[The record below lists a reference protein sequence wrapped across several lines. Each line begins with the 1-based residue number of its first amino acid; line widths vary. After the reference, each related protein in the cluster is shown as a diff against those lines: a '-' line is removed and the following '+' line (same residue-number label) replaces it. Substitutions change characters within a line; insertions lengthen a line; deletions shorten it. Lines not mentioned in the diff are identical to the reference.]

1 VKPSAFP
8 SRNTDKGEVIM
19 KGEQCPTFIKLVGE
33 TIRFSFAQHQQ
44 GRRVSSVQRSL
55 SLLVKPSAF
64 PSRNT
69 NKGEG
74 EQCPTFIKLV
84 GETIRFSFAQHQQGR
99 RRLLVKP
106 SAFPS
111 RNTNKGEFIKRV
123 GEAIRFSFA
132 HRQQGRTRLNN
143 YQWLIKF

>member
-1 VKPSAFP
+1 MKGEQCPTFIKLVGEAIRFSFAQHQQGRRSSSLLVKPSAFP
-8 SRNTDKGEVIM
+8 SRNTDKGE
-19 KGEQCPTFIKLVGE
+19 
-33 TIRFSFAQHQQ
+33 
-44 GRRVSSVQRSL
+44 SVQRSL

-99 RRLLVKP
+99 
-106 SAFPS
+106 
-111 RNTNKGEFIKRV
+111 G
-123 GEAIRFSFA
+123 
-132 HRQQGRTRLNN
+132 
-143 YQWLIKF
+143 